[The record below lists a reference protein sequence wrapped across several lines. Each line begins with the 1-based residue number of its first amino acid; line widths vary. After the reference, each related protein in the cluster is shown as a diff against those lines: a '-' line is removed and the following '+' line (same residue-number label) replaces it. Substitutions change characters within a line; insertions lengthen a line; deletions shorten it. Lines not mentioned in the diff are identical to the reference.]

1 MTTFEAPIQEG
12 PLDNPEWTEEQNR
25 RFDKLQ
31 ETLTTAA
38 ARRIVLGGAA
48 SAEVIDQP
56 SEEATLEKAPPSKKS
71 KRPINQPSRN
81 FRIYDRDKSVSDYY
95 DSIDPLK
102 G

>member
-1 MTTFEAPIQEG
+1 MTTFEAPLQEG

-31 ETLTTAA
+31 ETLSAAA
-38 ARRIVLGGAA
+38 ARRIVLGRD
-48 SAEVIDQP
+48 VP
-56 SEEATLEKAPPSKKS
+56 VEESQLLPTEPTPAKAPASKKTKS
-71 KRPINQPSRN
+71 PINRPSGN
-81 FRIYDRDKSVSDYY
+81 FRIYDRDKNVSEYY